1 MLNVEAG
8 PKLAIPCAT
17 RLTLAQILLG
27 NHVGQGHSAGGMGD
41 PVKVPCCP
49 FHWKLSAGSGTL
61 LYRQVQ
67 VEPSAHSR
75 RSCSGAVCDLSALSL
90 CHSWSS
96 FVIVPVAEPSP
107 IVALATP
114 DRLIVKCI

>member
-1 MLNVEAG
+1 MSSSRMLNVEAR

-27 NHVGQGHSAGGMGD
+27 NHVGHGHSPGGMGD
-41 PVKVPCCP
+41 PAKVPRWT
-49 FHWKLSAGSGTL
+49 FHWKLSVGSGTL

-67 VEPSAHSR
+67 VEPSAQSS

-96 FVIVPVAEPSP
+96 LVIVP
-107 IVALATP
+107 
-114 DRLIVKCI
+114 